1 MWLVLPDPSFL
12 CGIWK
17 CTGLSPAVSGS
28 VNLLSC
34 PKVLHSSLWGGGFWS
49 PDTSRDPGSFNAA
62 PREWKPEDNFG
73 DRKDPE
79 AEHQTQILLWSHQSA
94 SQPSLLPTLRGP
106 RSVSVKRTFLVLS
119 LDRPAIAIVLFSH
132 AGLEGQVAHS
142 LRTTLYTA
150 SGERREYS
158 LTGSRGPGHSQT
170 TGAQR
175 VVLALW
181 TEIEPKRRF
190 HPTQRGRRI

>member
-1 MWLVLPDPSFL
+1 MAGAPRPQLPLRYLEVYRAFSCCL
-12 CGIWK
+12 WE
-17 CTGLSPAVSGS
+17 L
-28 VNLLSC
+28 NLLSC
-34 PKVLHSSLWGGGFWS
+34 PKVLHSSLWGGGLCRA

-119 LDRPAIAIVLFSH
+119 LDHPAIAIVLFSH
-132 AGLEGQVAHS
+132 AGLEGQVARS
-142 LRTTLYTA
+142 LRTTLYKA

-158 LTGSRGPGHSQT
+158 LTGSPGPGHSQT

-175 VVLALW
+175 VVLAL
-181 TEIEPKRRF
+181 
-190 HPTQRGRRI
+190 